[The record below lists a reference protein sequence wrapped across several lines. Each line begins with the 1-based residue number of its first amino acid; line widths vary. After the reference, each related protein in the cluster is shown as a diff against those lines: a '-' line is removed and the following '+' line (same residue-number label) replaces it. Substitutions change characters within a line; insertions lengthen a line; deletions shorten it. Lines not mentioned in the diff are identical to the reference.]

1 MRLVAAL
8 LAGAAALGCSGNGA
22 VNPLGVGGSSGGA
35 GSGGTAGTGGD
46 GQGGAGGD
54 RGFIAF
60 APCTNETS
68 YVTGQTTIAFGGGNG
83 DNYNPPCLQVP
94 LGATVTFAGDFGNHP
109 LAPSAARGTQTG
121 NPIAA
126 TGLGSTASFTFPV
139 AGFWAYYC
147 TNHGSDP
154 DGTFMSGVIWAK

>member
-1 MRLVAAL
+1 MKLVAAV
-8 LAGAAALGCSGNGA
+8 LAAAAALGCSGNGA
-22 VNPLGVGGSSGGA
+22 VNPLGAGGSKGGGGGMG
-35 GSGGTAGTGGD
+35 GSA
-46 GQGGAGGD
+46 GGAGGSGGGD
-54 RGFIAF
+54 PTFVPV
-60 APCTNETS
+60 APCTNESS
-68 YVTGQTTIAFGGGNG
+68 YVIGGQATIAFGGGQG
-83 DNYNPPCLQVP
+83 DVYNPACLKVSAGT
-94 LGATVTFAGDFGNHP
+94 LVTFEGDFGNHP

-154 DGTFMSGVIWAK
+154 DGAFMSGVIWAK